1 MITRVLIA
9 NRGEN
14 SGIADVSP
22 NCRACAAGNG
32 DLATPANAWYEV
44 SA

>member
-1 MITRVLIA
+1 MITKVLIA

-14 SGIADVSP
+14 SRVAGVSP

-32 DLATPANAWYEV
+32 DLATSTNSWRKVPA
-44 SA
+44 